1 VEPTGSR
8 SKEANLLRVRVDLIP
23 EGMKELTVPRGTIIE
38 HLLHMLKLNPEEV
51 IVLRGEEPIT
61 EDEEIV
67 DDDCLRII
75 RVVSGG

>member
-1 VEPTGSR
+1 
-8 SKEANLLRVRVDLIP
+8 
-23 EGMKELTVPRGTIIE
+23 MKELTVPRGTIIE